1 MRAHAVAVDDAA
13 LSPSQHC
20 TRVKFGTR
28 ERRWVHL
35 VGSALGALGTI
46 FVGMKLVEYSHQ
58 LSLESFSATMWSAV
72 VLLSVCYGACG
83 VLLALAWRHLLAH
96 HGVKAPVTW
105 TIRTYGVSQ
114 LAKYTPGNIFHL
126 AGRQAISVA
135 AGLPAW
141 PVAKSIGSELAVIAS
156 TALSFA
162 LLAAPLKWPA
172 VGTLVAAAAFAGLLV
187 ITAWTIGTAWSRQV
201 ARAVSLH
208 AGFLLAAGLI
218 FCALLA
224 IASAHT
230 TIDALREGFWLPV
243 CGAYVVAW
251 LAGLVTPGAPA
262 GIGVRE
268 AVLYWLMHG
277 IVGQADLIT
286 AIVLGRMVTVTGDLI
301 FFVGATVA
309 PKHPH

>member
-1 MRAHAVAVDDAA
+1 M
-13 LSPSQHC
+13 
-20 TRVKFGTR
+20 KFGKR

-35 VGSALGALGTI
+35 AGSALGALGTI
-46 FVGMKLVEYSHQ
+46 FVGMKLVEYSRQ
-58 LSLESFSATMWSAV
+58 LSLDTFSAMTWSAV
-72 VLLSVCYGACG
+72 ALLSAGYGACG
-83 VLLALAWRHLLAH
+83 VLLALAWRHLLAQ
-96 HGVKAPVTW
+96 HGVEPSRTW

-126 AGRQAISVA
+126 AGRQAIGIA

-141 PVAKSIGSELAVIAS
+141 PVAKSIGWELAVIAS
-156 TALSFA
+156 TALPFA

-172 VGTLVAAAAFAGLLV
+172 IGTSAAVAAFVGLLAIAV
-187 ITAWTIGTAWSRQV
+187 WTVWTTWSRQV

-208 AGFLLAAGLI
+208 AAFLLAAGLI

-224 IASAHT
+224 IASKHT
-230 TIDALREGFWLPV
+230 TVDALRAGFWLPV

-262 GIGVRE
+262 GVGVRE

-301 FFVGATVA
+301 FFVGATFA
-309 PKHPH
+309 TKHPH

>member
-1 MRAHAVAVDDAA
+1 MKRG
-13 LSPSQHC
+13 
-20 TRVKFGTR
+20 KR

-35 VGSALGALGTI
+35 AGSALGALGTI
-46 FVGMKLVEYSHQ
+46 FVGVKLVEYHRQ
-58 LSLESFSATMWSAV
+58 LSLDTFSVATWSAV
-72 VLLSVCYGACG
+72 ALLSAGYGACG
-83 VLLALAWRHLLAH
+83 ILLALAWRHLLAH
-96 HGVKAPVTW
+96 HNVEQSRTW
-105 TIRTYGVSQ
+105 TIRTYGMSQ

-126 AGRQAISVA
+126 AGRQAISIA

-141 PVAKSIGSELAVIAS
+141 PVAKSIGWELAIIAS
-156 TALSFA
+156 TALPFA

-172 VGTLVAAAAFAGLLV
+172 IGPSSAVAAFAGALV
-187 ITAWTIGTAWSRQV
+187 IAVWTITTTWSRQV

-208 AGFLLAAGLI
+208 AVFLFAAGLI

-224 IASAHT
+224 IASEHAT
-230 TIDALREGFWLPV
+230 VDALRTGFWLPV

-262 GIGVRE
+262 GVGVRE

-277 IVGQADLIT
+277 IVGQADLVT

-301 FFVGATVA
+301 FFVGATFA
-309 PKHPH
+309 AKHPH

>member
-1 MRAHAVAVDDAA
+1 MDDAA
-13 LSPSQHC
+13 LPPSQHG
-20 TRVKFGTR
+20 TRVKFGKR
-28 ERRWVHL
+28 ERRCVHL
-35 VGSALGALGTI
+35 AGSALGMLGTI

-58 LSLESFSATMWSAV
+58 LSLDAFSATTWGV
-72 VLLSVCYGACG
+72 VALLSAGYGACG

-96 HGVKAPVTW
+96 YGVEPSRMW

-114 LAKYTPGNIFHL
+114 LAKYAPGNIFHL
-126 AGRQAISVA
+126 AGRQALSIA

-141 PVAKSIGSELAVIAS
+141 PAAKSIGWELAVIAS
-156 TALSFA
+156 TALPFA
-162 LLAAPLKWPA
+162 LLTAPLKWPVIGTSA
-172 VGTLVAAAAFAGLLV
+172 AVAAFVGLLSIAMWTVGT
-187 ITAWTIGTAWSRQV
+187 TWSRQV

-208 AGFLLAAGLI
+208 AVFLFAAGLI

-224 IASAHT
+224 IASKHAT
-230 TIDALREGFWLPV
+230 VDALRAGFWLPV

-262 GIGVRE
+262 GVGVRE

-301 FFVGATVA
+301 FFICATFA
-309 PKHPH
+309 TKHPH